1 MDAKLNSKDAFTKRA
16 FGRLMRVWLQSSQDL
31 YMLVKKFHINS
42 NSTRYQKTQ
51 IATLLKK
58 LQKVIQNVRRGPRTL
73 VHKLKTNILQFNN
86 DNFFGVSLLPL
97 WTLFKNSRATFKHIA
112 VRNLRK
118 MKDIIYLCRIY
129 LQCQRER
136 FCRLFQLCLR
146 PQNNCQI
153 LQTWKDIE
161 WSCRKQWCFLQRIS
175 FNHIIGNIKKNINY
189 MPFMYEKWLDIWLW
203 VCGALK
209 TYDVKRISFRFIS
222 LQSENNLKPNRRTP
236 ISKSLEL

>member
-97 WTLFKNSRATFKHIA
+97 
-112 VRNLRK
+112 
-118 MKDIIYLCRIY
+118 
-129 LQCQRER
+129 
-136 FCRLFQLCLR
+136 
-146 PQNNCQI
+146 
-153 LQTWKDIE
+153 
-161 WSCRKQWCFLQRIS
+161 
-175 FNHIIGNIKKNINY
+175 
-189 MPFMYEKWLDIWLW
+189 
-203 VCGALK
+203 
-209 TYDVKRISFRFIS
+209 
-222 LQSENNLKPNRRTP
+222 
-236 ISKSLEL
+236 